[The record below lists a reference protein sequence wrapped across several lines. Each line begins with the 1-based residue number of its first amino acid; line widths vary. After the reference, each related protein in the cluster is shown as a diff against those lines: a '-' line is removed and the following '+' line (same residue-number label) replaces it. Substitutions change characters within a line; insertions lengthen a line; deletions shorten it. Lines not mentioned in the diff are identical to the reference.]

1 MVTVNVA
8 KESPDRVLSELQK
21 LDYPKEK
28 IHLSIVNAV
37 CTLIFNISKSNY
49 ISMVLPLLPLVG
61 KGIRRLGQK
70 LFSTPR
76 TSVQFLQTGSS
87 PGNHLFR
94 IYSQRD

>member
-1 MVTVNVA
+1 MVMVTVNVA

-70 LFSTPR
+70 LFSNT
-76 TSVQFLQTGSS
+76 TDISSVPSNWFIAWKPLIQ
-87 PGNHLFR
+87 
-94 IYSQRD
+94 